1 MFVFAVLA
9 IAFAVVLALPTRRGR
24 RRPREAAR
32 IAMAVAMV
40 FAGISHFLMP
50 GPFVQHLPEW
60 VPSREAII
68 YLTGALEILLGA
80 GLVGPAP
87 YRPLVAV
94 ALVAYL
100 LAVFPA
106 NVYVAVA
113 NVPIDG
119 QPGGVYQWIRLPFQ
133 AVFIGWALWSTPGVR
148 GVLEHPRRALSDA
161 RATRH
166 ATAQAVGPSSVGS

>member
-1 MFVFAVLA
+1 MIVFAVLA

-24 RRPREAAR
+24 RHPRDAAGV
-32 IAMAVAMV
+32 AMAVAMV
-40 FAGISHFLMP
+40 FAGVSHFLMP
-50 GPFVQHLPEW
+50 GPFVAHLPEW
-60 VPSREAII
+60 VPSREALV
-68 YLTGALEILLGA
+68 YFTGALEVLLGV

-94 ALVAYL
+94 TLVAYL

-113 NVPIDG
+113 DVEIDG

-133 AVFIGWALWSTPGVR
+133 AVFIGWVLWSTPGVR
-148 GVLEHPRRALSDA
+148 GVLEHPLRALSEA
-161 RATRH
+161 RAARD
-166 ATAQAVGPSSVGS
+166 ASSRAVRPRSVKS